1 MPKTEASLL
10 KVLLPKYSPFDS
22 IDSSLLET
30 LAEDIE
36 IKTADTGYILFE
48 SGAFDSAE
56 YYLVSGS
63 INLIA
68 RDGREN
74 TISMSNSSAR
84 FPIARLRPRM
94 YTAKAATP
102 IHYFVIGA
110 SVLDELQRSSRGSGS
125 DLVLTETQQNSGDD
139 GSSLLYEFE
148 QELNSGRFV
157 LPSLPKVA
165 FRIRELIDKPD
176 FHMMDLA
183 KLVNTDAA
191 IAAKIIKAGNSVMY
205 RGVSRCDDT
214 LAAIARL
221 GLITTKQLVT
231 SFAVLALFNTKSTVF
246 RDRMEKSW
254 RLSMITSAYS
264 YILAKHL
271 PGFNEEE
278 ALLAGLIHNI
288 GEVVLLT
295 YAERFSDL
303 ANNEDQLNMV
313 INNLRGRLGEMVLS
327 EWGFSQELVDV
338 GKESSNWNRG
348 ADTVDSDELKFD
360 YCDLVQVAMLYGCKE
375 DSEFSATLPELE
387 SVPAYNKLKKRQISP
402 AQVEIIIDE
411 AQEQIADL
419 QNMFS

>member
-48 SGAFDSAE
+48 SGAFDSTE
-56 YYLVSGS
+56 FYLVSGS

-74 TISMSNSSAR
+74 TISMRNSNAR

-102 IHYFVIGA
+102 IHYFVIAA
-110 SVLDELQRSSRGSGS
+110 SVLDELQRSSRGSGN
-125 DLVLTETQQNSGDD
+125 DLVLTETAQNSGDD

-157 LPSLPKVA
+157 LPSLPEVA

-191 IAAKIIKAGNSVMY
+191 IAAKLIKAGNSVMY
-205 RGVSRCDDT
+205 RGVNRCDDT

-254 RLSMITSAYS
+254 RLSMITSSYS

-288 GEVVLLT
+288 GEVVLLA

-303 ANNEDQLNMV
+303 ANNENQLDLV

-327 EWGFSQELVDV
+327 EWGFSQELVTV
-338 GKESSNWNRG
+338 GKESRNWDRG
-348 ADTVDSDELKFD
+348 ADTVDELQFD

-375 DSEFSATLPELE
+375 DSEFSAALPQID

-402 AQVEIIIDE
+402 EQVAIIIDE

-419 QNMFS
+419 QNIFS